1 MEKLKNEIKNLYF
14 KYHKESTYRHV
25 YHVSQ
30 VARILGKQ
38 YHLDIE
44 KLEIAALLH
53 DISAILSH
61 DEMYFY
67 SQQLHLDIDPSEE
80 KYHFLLHQRIS
91 KYIAYNYFDIH
102 DQDILDAI
110 ECHTTLKKDAN
121 EYDKVI
127 FLSDKLAWD
136 QSGIPPYYQGLKKAI
151 AISLDEGCY
160 YFMQYQFDHH
170 QILMPHTW
178 LLEAYHQLQRKI
190 QNEKTH
196 C

>member
-1 MEKLKNEIKNLYF
+1 M
-14 KYHKESTYRHV
+14 
-25 YHVSQ
+25 
-30 VARILGKQ
+30 
-38 YHLDIE
+38 
-44 KLEIAALLH
+44 
-53 DISAILSH
+53 
-61 DEMYFY
+61 
-67 SQQLHLDIDPSEE
+67 
-80 KYHFLLHQRIS
+80 LHQRIS

-160 YFMQYQFDHH
+160 YFIQYQFDHH

-178 LLEAYHQLQRKI
+178 LLEAYHQLQRRI
-190 QNEKTH
+190 QDEKNH